1 MDGQAQVRLVFA
13 GEFLEGHSPDEVKR
27 LFGEM
32 FKLEGDR
39 LAAVFSG
46 QRTVL
51 KREIGREDGDRYV
64 ARLHKLGM
72 KVLIEPLD
80 GLPDV
85 KPVVAAV
92 AAPVAETQVAKPPV
106 ADTPKP
112 AEPPVGGLSLQAL
125 ADEVQCPNCGNRQQK
140 QFVLCKQCN
149 TDIPRALESK
159 REDAERARAE
169 RQAAREMAANGG
181 RFAPPG
187 ADVDGGYSGD
197 VVEPPPFAS
206 LSFEGRYGRASYIN
220 TWGASMLV
228 MFGVGVIAAVLTPV
242 LGKLIFIPLGLLG
255 IAWVI
260 WGIRVT
266 ALRLHDFNRSG
277 WWMLLTLIPYLGL
290 IGNLVISLWP
300 GHAEENDYGPK
311 PRRGNMV
318 LAIAICVLSTVG
330 LGVMAAVALP
340 AYNDYVKRA
349 QQKAEQAEQAE
360 QRQVERVQEQAM
372 PRMPDGPAATAYRE
386 QYVPAA
392 NEKAFAV
399 SSAGAYG
406 WSSGKTSAREAM
418 SAALSD
424 CDSRRDA
431 YTGQCRVVS
440 VNGMAPKER

>member
-51 KREIGREDGDRYV
+51 KREIGRDDGERYV

-72 KVLIEPLD
+72 KVRVEPID
-80 GLPDV
+80 GLPAQA
-85 KPVVAAV
+85 PVAAAV
-92 AAPVAETQVAKPPV
+92 AAPPAETPNETPNETRAE
-106 ADTPKP
+106 TPKP
-112 AEPPVGGLSLQAL
+112 AGGLSLQEL
-125 ADEVQCPNCGNRQQK
+125 ADEVQCPNCGHRQQK

-159 REDAERARAE
+159 REEAERARAE
-169 RQAAREMAANGG
+169 RLAARQMAANGG
-181 RFAPPG
+181 RFAPPT
-187 ADVDGGYSGD
+187 AEIDGERSTD
-197 VVEPPPFAS
+197 LVEPPPFAS

-220 TWGASMLV
+220 TWGASMLLV
-228 MFGVGVIAAVLTPV
+228 FAVGVVAAVLMPV
-242 LGKLIFIPLGLLG
+242 LGRLIFLPLGLLG
-255 IAWVI
+255 LAWLV
-260 WGIRVT
+260 WGVRVT

-277 WWMLLTLIPYLGL
+277 WWMLLTLIPYLG
-290 IGNLVISLWP
+290 IIVNLAISLWP
-300 GHAEENDYGPK
+300 GNAEENDYGPK

-318 LAIAICVLSTVG
+318 LAVAICVLSSVG
-330 LGVMAAVALP
+330 LAVMAAVALP
-340 AYNDYVKRA
+340 AYNDYAKRA
-349 QQKAEQAEQAE
+349 QQKAEQAEEAE
-360 QRQVERVQEQAM
+360 QQQAERVQEQAM
-372 PRMPDGPAATAYRE
+372 PRLPDGPAAQVYRD

-406 WSSGKTSAREAM
+406 WSSGKASAREAM

-424 CDSRRDA
+424 CDTRREA
-431 YTGQCRVVS
+431 YTGQCRIVS
-440 VNGMAPKER
+440 VNGLVPKER